1 MNDLLEFLWDCIKG
15 LFRGIF
21 WLGTLL
27 FEFLPWLWNGSEEDD
42 ATWEGR
48 FIRLLMTLAGGVL
61 IGCCLCLLNW
71 AAQPKLS
78 VLEKIDA
85 IQVSFDRLAINR
97 KTLIN
102 DLKQHPLEKRVEVPS
117 HLRKRFL
124 ILTDDQ
130 LNKIDAAYLAE
141 IKKLEVGLQNAKY
154 RKRAEGIA
162 SRIQSVMERKP
173 SGTVYLLD
181 TDEFQAF
188 CLSGGSIMI
197 TKGLMD
203 QLSDDDELAF
213 VIGHEYAHFLC
224 RHTGESI
231 TKGMIA
237 QEFGETFF
245 FEEKPEN
252 AGNSLKAS
260 FAKLGYHYGVLIGVL
275 LPYSRTM
282 EYEADR
288 LGVLLMKRA
297 GFNVQGS
304 FKAMERIAAMDQD
317 SSAVSHFLSTH
328 PKGEKRLDE
337 IREAAALLETSD
349 TPVWGSKL
357 TVATESVK
365 VAAIK
370 KWLAAR
376 EKKAV
381 PPAEE
386 NTMNQ
391 TDKLKE
397 KLMNTKNAAAD
408 TADKLKEKLM
418 NTKNADTDAA
428 EDSDRQK
435 QK

>member
-1 MNDLLEFLWDCIKG
+1 M
-15 LFRGIF
+15 
-21 WLGTLL
+21 
-27 FEFLPWLWNGSEEDD
+27 
-42 ATWEGR
+42 
-48 FIRLLMTLAGGVL
+48 
-61 IGCCLCLLNW
+61 
-71 AAQPKLS
+71 
-78 VLEKIDA
+78 
-85 IQVSFDRLAINR
+85 SFDRLAINR

-231 TKGMIA
+231 TKDMIA

-337 IREAAALLETSD
+337 IREAAPLLETSD

-397 KLMNTKNAAAD
+397 KLMNTKNADTD